1 MYEQHQDPSAGQAIA
16 ALIACIIVWL
26 IIFYIVKKFV
36 DKKIVSQ
43 KKISNPISDFNKKF
57 IDELQFNYHIKET
70 STAIEIT
77 SDKFDDLITNG
88 KIIIE
93 TQSVGSDKKITMTYS
108 RKLKGLGFVVI
119 LFSIMLC
126 YVGVIIPYLIMQE
139 TKKKALKEMD
149 NIFHS
154 ANSIQ

>member
-1 MYEQHQDPSAGQAIA
+1 MYEQHQDPTAGQSIA
-16 ALIACIIVWL
+16 VLIACLIVWL
-26 IIFYIVKKFV
+26 IIFFIVKKIV
-36 DKKIVSQ
+36 NKKVISQ
-43 KKISNPISDFNKKF
+43 KKINNPIADFNKKF
-57 IDELQFNYHIKET
+57 FDELQFTYHLKET
-70 STAIEIT
+70 SSAIEIT

-93 TQSVGSDKKITMTYS
+93 IQSVGADKKLTMTYS
-108 RKLKGLGFVVI
+108 RKLKGVGFIVI

-126 YVGVIIPYLIMQE
+126 YVGVIIPYLIMQD

-149 NIFHS
+149 NIFYS